1 MKQMSNETKYMGIV
15 VKNKANLK
23 YVKSAVNWLIKH
35 NEANKLRD
43 IADGDGDEK
52 AWNKA
57 NRKCESTFDKYL
69 EYAEELPKYQVKL
82 IEQSI
87 LY

>member
-1 MKQMSNETKYMGIV
+1 MKTQLTEYQGIT
-15 VKNKANLK
+15 VKNKTNLK
-23 YVKSAVNWLIKH
+23 YVKSAVNWLIKY
-35 NEANKLRD
+35 NEANRLRD

-57 NRKCESTFDKYL
+57 NATCERTFDKYL
-69 EYAEELPKYQVKL
+69 YAIDTIPNYQIKL
-82 IEQSI
+82 IQQSK

>member
-1 MKQMSNETKYMGIV
+1 MKTQLTEYQGIT
-15 VKNKANLK
+15 VKNKTNLK
-23 YVKSAVNWLIKH
+23 YVKSAVNWLIKY
-35 NEANKLRD
+35 NEANRLRD

-57 NRKCESTFDKYL
+57 NATCERTFDKYL
-69 EYAEELPKYQVKL
+69 DAIDTLPNYQIKL
-82 IEQSI
+82 IEQSK